1 MPNVPIVIRTEIQKA
16 VFQVMKAYEGGLG
29 SNICGSND
37 SVDALVEG
45 LGQPDGE
52 RITGWH
58 GWPRWWWGRP
68 AGSLEEARGR
78 DGVRIVEFRKGA
90 HTPGHILR
98 TVPFVPCIAC
108 RRSSNRVRQRHIAC
122 SSENRAYRKLS
133 LEQSRSLLFVP
144 PQNCVPIMSIWT

>member
-58 GWPRWWWGRP
+58 GGPRWWLRG
-68 AGSLEEARGR
+68 AHIDTLEGARGPDAKTQGLCR
-78 DGVRIVEFRKGA
+78 VSRGTFW
-90 HTPGHILR
+90 R
-98 TVPFVPCIAC
+98 TL
-108 RRSSNRVRQRHIAC
+108 H
-122 SSENRAYRKLS
+122 
-133 LEQSRSLLFVP
+133 
-144 PQNCVPIMSIWT
+144 